1 MNRGT
6 LYIVTAP
13 SGCGKGT
20 ILENAADKHGLVY
33 SVSATTRAPRTGEID
48 GVHYFFKSRE
58 DFEEM
63 IKNDD
68 FLEYAE
74 YCGNFYGTP
83 RDAVEKLI
91 EEGKDVLLEIEV
103 QGAMKIMDKLPQ
115 AVTLFILPPSVRELR
130 RRLLKRGTEAA
141 EVVEERVKKAICEIP
156 FAKHFDFVI
165 INDDINNAIRD
176 FDACIIAAKHLRKCH
191 GKDIDNKITEVLE
204 NE

>member
-33 SVSATTRAPRTGEID
+33 SVSATTRSPRTGEID

-156 FAKHFDFVI
+156 FAKYFDFVI

-191 GKDIDNKITEVLE
+191 DKDIDNKITEVLE